1 MQYIGS
7 ARLHPVRLAALLL
20 ATMALA
26 PALAAANA
34 KHEPASS
41 LAVRTVAGDKH
52 LFRVY
57 LAQTSEQRARGLMF
71 VKSLPPDA
79 GMLFVY
85 GQPRMISM
93 WMKNTFIPLDML
105 FIEQGGRIV
114 HITENTTPHSLD
126 SISSTRPALAVLEV
140 NGGTV
145 SRLGIRVGDTVL
157 HPALAN
163 DEASRSNETN

>member
-1 MQYIGS
+1 M
-7 ARLHPVRLAALLL
+7 AA
-20 ATMALA
+20 MALA
-26 PALAAANA
+26 PALAADGAR
-34 KHEPASS
+34 HEPSSS
-41 LAVRTVAGDKH
+41 LAVQTGSGEKH
-52 LFRVY
+52 PFRVY

-71 VKSLPPDA
+71 VKTLPPDA
-79 GMLFVY
+79 GMLFIY
-85 GQPRMISM
+85 EQPRMISM

-114 HITENTTPHSLD
+114 HIAENATPHSLE

-145 SRLGIRVGDTVL
+145 SRLGILVGDTVL

-163 DEASRSNETN
+163 GEASRSSETN